1 VSLSLLY
8 RLLVLLLISSLAL
21 VGCYEPL
28 ALEPHT
34 DGLLQV
40 HYIDVGQGDAI
51 LILTPDG
58 KAALIDGGEA
68 RSGALQYLRDQ
79 GVRKLDLVVVTHP
92 HDDHIGG
99 LPEIF
104 KAIPVSKVATNGQ
117 PHTTL
122 SYERLLEAV
131 IDSQAE
137 YLEVKRGDSLA
148 VGSLELQVLHPG
160 EKMVE
165 SHNENSVVLLMGYGN
180 MTFLFTGDAER
191 GAEQSILASGYP
203 VKATVLKVGHHG
215 SRSSSSPDFL
225 ASVRPEIAIFSAKAG
240 NLYGHPHSETL
251 DALTAV
257 GSVVYGTDR
266 YGSIVIRTDGR
277 SYEILSEQANFT
289 NEQLFLDILSITT
302 PVAPGGIAELTART
316 APGANSRIVVYTRS
330 GTSQAQGLEPQIAG
344 NDGLVTWSWRVG
356 SSTFEGEYRIEVTA
370 SLGGETMNTET
381 TYKVRR

>member
-122 SYERLLEAV
+122 SYERA
-131 IDSQAE
+131 A
-137 YLEVKRGDSLA
+137 
-148 VGSLELQVLHPG
+148 
-160 EKMVE
+160 
-165 SHNENSVVLLMGYGN
+165 
-180 MTFLFTGDAER
+180 
-191 GAEQSILASGYP
+191 
-203 VKATVLKVGHHG
+203 
-215 SRSSSSPDFL
+215 
-225 ASVRPEIAIFSAKAG
+225 
-240 NLYGHPHSETL
+240 
-251 DALTAV
+251 
-257 GSVVYGTDR
+257 
-266 YGSIVIRTDGR
+266 
-277 SYEILSEQANFT
+277 
-289 NEQLFLDILSITT
+289 
-302 PVAPGGIAELTART
+302 
-316 APGANSRIVVYTRS
+316 
-330 GTSQAQGLEPQIAG
+330 
-344 NDGLVTWSWRVG
+344 G
-356 SSTFEGEYRIEVTA
+356 SSDRLAG
-370 SLGGETMNTET
+370 
-381 TYKVRR
+381 